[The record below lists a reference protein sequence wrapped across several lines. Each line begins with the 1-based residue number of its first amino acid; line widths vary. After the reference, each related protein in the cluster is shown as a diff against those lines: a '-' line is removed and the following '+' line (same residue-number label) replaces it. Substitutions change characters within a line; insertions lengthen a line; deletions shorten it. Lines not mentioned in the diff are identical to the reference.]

1 MLSTVVASSSV
12 APSVV
17 VARRLLPLIINTSVR
32 SFTNQSF
39 GSGNNSGSGNGG
51 FNNYVPSTLNFFQR
65 EQLPTN
71 TIIRFVPQ
79 QTAWIVERMGKFHR
93 ILPPGLTFLIPFL
106 DKVSYVQSLK
116 ESAIE
121 IPSQNAITSDNVS
134 LELDGILY
142 IKVID
147 AYKASYGVEDF
158 KFAISQLAQTT
169 MRSEIG
175 SMTLDSVL
183 KERQSLNININ
194 QVINEA
200 ARDNWGVEC
209 LRYEIRDI
217 HPPQN
222 VLDAMHRQVSAERS
236 KRAEI
241 LESEGTRQSKINIS
255 EGEKQSVIL
264 NSEGQRQ
271 DQINRANAEAQA
283 ILLKSEATAEGIR
296 KIAKAINETPGG
308 EQAVSLQV
316 AQEYI
321 KEFGNIAQKTNT
333 VVVPSNLGDLGSLMA
348 SGLSIYKGLN
358 KTFEN
363 ASKK

>member
-1 MLSTVVASSSV
+1 MLSSTLRGRTAMIMNRQM
-12 APSVV
+12 AG
-17 VARRLLPLIINTSVR
+17 RLMAIR
-32 SFTNQSF
+32 SFIP
-39 GSGNNSGSGNGG
+39 GANGAP
-51 FNNYVPSTLNFFQR
+51 VLFFQR
-65 EQLPTN
+65 ELLPAN
-71 TIIRFVPQ
+71 TIVKFVPQ
-79 QTAWIVERMGKFHR
+79 QNAWIVERMGKFHR
-93 ILPPGLTFLIPFL
+93 ILDPGLAILMPFI
-106 DKVSYVQSLK
+106 DKITYVQSLK

-121 IPSQNAITSDNVS
+121 IPSQNAITLDNVS

-147 AYKASYGVEDF
+147 PYKASYGVEDF

-175 SMTLDSVL
+175 SMTLDLVL
-183 KERQSLNININ
+183 KERQSLNNNIN
-194 QVINEA
+194 HVINDA

-241 LESEGTRQSKINIS
+241 LESEGQRQAKINIS

-264 NSEGQRQ
+264 ASEALREQ
-271 DQINRANAEAQA
+271 QINSAKGEAEQ
-283 ILLKSEATAEGIR
+283 ILLKLKATAEGIR
-296 KIAKAINETPGG
+296 RVADAIQNSPGG
-308 EQAVSLQV
+308 ENAVQLQV

-321 KEFGNIAQKTNT
+321 KEFGKLAKETNT
-333 VVVPSNLGDLGSLMA
+333 VVIPQNLGDLGGLMA
-348 SGLSIYKGLN
+348 SGMSIYKQTKAN
-358 KTFEN
+358 EQRQAEKV
-363 ASKK
+363 